1 MGNIVG
7 IDREQCIKQV
17 NQYIDAHREDM
28 MQFWKELVSIESGN
42 ESQKE
47 GVDEICSKIA
57 EELRGCGAET
67 QTIQME
73 KKGNFLLA
81 DWGKGREKKPVL
93 FIGHMDTVFKEGA
106 AKQNPF
112 RVDED
117 GNAHGPGVLDM
128 KAGLTIAVFI
138 VKALNDAGY
147 NERPVKIAFAGDEEN
162 GHRESGA
169 AAVMLEACEG
179 VAAAF
184 NFETG
189 YLDDGLVVGR
199 KGSFRMTVEVQGVA
213 SHSGNAPEKGRNA
226 ILEMSYKI
234 IELQNLNDYE
244 HGTSLN
250 VGLITGGT
258 VVNAVPDHCEIKI
271 DIRFTQK
278 ERLDQLLEKID
289 EILAKTYVDGTKTII
304 HKTVPSAVMEDSEPV
319 MALFHHIEKTAEL
332 TGYGKVK
339 PIKVGGWSD
348 SSLVA
353 SKGIPVVCGL
363 GARGKG
369 NHSPEE
375 FAVVESVF
383 ERAKLIAA
391 SVILLDKDLV

>member
-1 MGNIVG
+1 
-7 IDREQCIKQV
+7 
-17 NQYIDAHREDM
+17 
-28 MQFWKELVSIESGN
+28 
-42 ESQKE
+42 
-47 GVDEICSKIA
+47 
-57 EELRGCGAET
+57 
-67 QTIQME
+67 
-73 KKGNFLLA
+73 
-81 DWGKGREKKPVL
+81 
-93 FIGHMDTVFKEGA
+93 MDTVFKEGA

-226 ILEMSYKI
+226 ILEMSHKI

-289 EILAKTYVDGTKTII
+289 EVTVLLMLPLNRAKTLRTAAQRSTLWVSSLARTQLLLVI
-304 HKTVPSAVMEDSEPV
+304 
-319 MALFHHIEKTAEL
+319 KTARMIKRPTGSCRICPVTTVRCKTPAITCLPL
-332 TGYGKVK
+332 T
-339 PIKVGGWSD
+339 
-348 SSLVA
+348 
-353 SKGIPVVCGL
+353 
-363 GARGKG
+363 R
-369 NHSPEE
+369 
-375 FAVVESVF
+375 
-383 ERAKLIAA
+383 
-391 SVILLDKDLV
+391 IL

>member
-1 MGNIVG
+1 MG

-179 VAAAF
+179 VA
-184 NFETG
+184 
-189 YLDDGLVVGR
+189 
-199 KGSFRMTVEVQGVA
+199 

-226 ILEMSYKI
+226 ILEMSHKI

-289 EILAKTYVDGTKTII
+289 EILAKTYVDGTKTIV

-391 SVILLDKDLV
+391 SVILLDEDLV